1 MSKIVFVDE
10 VSQEIYW
17 IVKTDDIEGEVKR
30 FEKEWNVRCWLE
42 YDPEKDEYVAF
53 FGGVEG
59 DGG

>member
-10 VSQEIYW
+10 VSQEIYQ

-42 YDPEKDEYVAF
+42 YDQEKDEYVAF
-53 FGGVEG
+53 FGGG
-59 DGG
+59 